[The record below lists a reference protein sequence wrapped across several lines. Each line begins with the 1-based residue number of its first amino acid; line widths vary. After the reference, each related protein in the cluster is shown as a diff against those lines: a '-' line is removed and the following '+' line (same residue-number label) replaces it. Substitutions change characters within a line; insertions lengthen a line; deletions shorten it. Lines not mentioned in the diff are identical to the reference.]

1 MPQSSGAKIHSIL
14 EGRQRRDPQSTSQQ
28 QNKNQAP
35 AQKSATS
42 VNPTEPED
50 KKATG
55 TSGAL
60 QNEVLRHNFKGG
72 QAQQHPATPAGQHAT
87 GSFPTGA
94 VKNSRK

>member
-1 MPQSSGAKIHSIL
+1 MPSKAKVHSIL
-14 EGRQRRDPQSTSQQ
+14 EGRQQRDSQSPTKQ
-28 QNKNQAP
+28 QNQNQPP

-60 QNEVLRHNFKGG
+60 QNEVLRHNFRGG
-72 QAQQHPATPAGQHAT
+72 QAQPHPATTAGQHAT

-94 VKNSRK
+94 AKNSKK